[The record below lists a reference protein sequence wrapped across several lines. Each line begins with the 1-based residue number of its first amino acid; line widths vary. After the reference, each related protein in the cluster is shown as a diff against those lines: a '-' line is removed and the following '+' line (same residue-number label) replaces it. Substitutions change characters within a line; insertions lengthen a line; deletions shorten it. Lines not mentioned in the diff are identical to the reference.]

1 MRESALP
8 PSCGR
13 KIAEKAPHWT
23 KRMKR
28 AALIGCA
35 AGSASV
41 YGPRSTENA
50 HQRCPAQASGKS
62 ETLLTRWLGVSPM
75 SPVQAAG

>member
-35 AGSASV
+35 A
-41 YGPRSTENA
+41 E
-50 HQRCPAQASGKS
+50 ASGKR